1 MTLLS
6 ALLLRISIMVLKG
19 KELGTCARVAQNK
32 ARWGKVHYLVRQ
44 PIGMPYYVCL
54 VCSPLGTLDLSRF
67 VDRSTRVLLST
78 TK

>member
-44 PIGMPYYVCL
+44 PIGMPYV
-54 VCSPLGTLDLSRF
+54 LS
-67 VDRSTRVLLST
+67 VLHSALSI
-78 TK
+78 